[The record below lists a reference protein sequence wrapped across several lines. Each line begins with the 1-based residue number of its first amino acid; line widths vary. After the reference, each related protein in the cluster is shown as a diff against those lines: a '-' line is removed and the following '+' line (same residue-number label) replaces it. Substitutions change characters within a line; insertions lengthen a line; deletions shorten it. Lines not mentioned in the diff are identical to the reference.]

1 MSRLR
6 KLQEAFAA
14 VATGR
19 VSAEALDEAL
29 WPTACPSRAHVEV
42 YVEAYFSRLRDVLS
56 DDYPKLTR
64 AIGERFAAMCRNYI
78 RAYPSD
84 RPSLRHFG
92 RHVPAFL
99 MEHLLSKERPW
110 LADLARLEWARVEA
124 FDAADRST
132 MKLEDLRRISADS
145 WAELRLE
152 FVPSV
157 HVLELAWP
165 ADEMWQALDDG
176 ETSHSFAPGL
186 TTAVVWRNGFTVR
199 HRRCDVDEARA
210 IALVSRGAAFA
221 QVCEAWA
228 DHPGA
233 DVAVA
238 AQHATA
244 ALCQWVVDGWVARD
258 AKDPHGRASD
268 LAG

>member
-6 KLQEAFAA
+6 ELQEVFAA

-19 VSAEALDEAL
+19 ISAEALG
-29 WPTACPSRAHVEV
+29 PTAGQSRARVEV
-42 YVEAYFSRLRDVLS
+42 YVEAYFSRLRDVLL

-64 AIGERFAAMCRNYI
+64 AIGERFAALCRDYI

-92 RHVPAFL
+92 RHLPAFL
-99 MEHLLSKERPW
+99 LEAPLSKERPW

-132 MKLEDLRRISADS
+132 MTLEDLQAVPADN
-145 WAELRLE
+145 WAELRLA

-165 ADEMWQALDDG
+165 VDEIWRALDDR
-176 ETSHSFAPGL
+176 ETVSSFAPRL
-186 TTAVVWRNGFTVR
+186 TTTVVWRNGFTVR

-210 IALVSRGAAFA
+210 IALVSRAAAFA
-221 QVCEAWA
+221 QVCEVWA
-228 DHPGA
+228 DHPGT
-233 DVAVA
+233 DVALA

-244 ALCQWVVDGWVARD
+244 ALCQWVFDGWIASTPSTTEVSIRAQ
-258 AKDPHGRASD
+258 ASD
-268 LAG
+268 